1 LESRPSID
9 TQNVDLSRSCCRE
22 VMGTGLMG
30 GTGFFGL
37 TGKDFCDVGA
47 SRGKVDDYKKCCGL
61 PRGYYGYCK

>member
-1 LESRPSID
+1 
-9 TQNVDLSRSCCRE
+9 
-22 VMGTGLMG
+22 MGTGLMG